1 MAVPHVPDGIEV
13 LERVPLARHTYL
25 RVGGPARYFATPR
38 DIVELERL
46 MLWARSAQLP
56 MRVLGGGSNLLVA
69 DEGIEAL
76 VVSLRH
82 ACGGL
87 RIEGERVSAG
97 AAVMLPALARAA
109 AEHDLGGLEF
119 AVGIPGSVGGALQTN
134 AGIGDGRC
142 IGPLVEQVEV
152 FGARGFLTLDRHELR
167 FDYRQSSLRGAGVMV
182 VGATLL
188 LEPRPGAEVQA
199 EMRRLLEVR
208 AATQPTAEPNAG
220 SMFRNP
226 PGDFAGRLIEAA
238 DCKGLA
244 VGAVHVS
251 DLHANFFVHDGSATA
266 RDVLALMSEV
276 QRRVQEHSAV
286 WLTPEIEWWGDGSPP
301 TPFAGGPPPA

>member
-1 MAVPHVPDGIEV
+1 
-13 LERVPLARHTYL
+13 
-25 RVGGPARYFATPR
+25 
-38 DIVELERL
+38 
-46 MLWARSAQLP
+46 MLWARAAQLP

-76 VVSLRH
+76 VVSLRR

-87 RIEGERVSAG
+87 RIEGERVTTG